1 MAQKVKKRPAGSRSG
16 SWVSGQSGYALV
28 KEELVSLKRKHTKEI
43 RQERRKAEE
52 QMQERRKAEEQI
64 KQLRNLL
71 SRETQEKEAEK
82 KRRQE
87 VEQKFQFWQ
96 NRQRAIIQET
106 LRQHG
111 VVEP

>member
-16 SWVSGQSGYALV
+16 SWVSGQSGYLR
-28 KEELVSLKRKHTKEI
+28 KLVSLKRKHAKEI

-52 QMQERRKAEEQI
+52 QI
-64 KQLRNLL
+64 KELRNLL

-96 NRQRAIIQET
+96 DRQRAIIQET

>member
-28 KEELVSLKRKHTKEI
+28 KAELVSLKRKHTKEI

-52 QMQERRKAEEQI
+52 QI
-64 KQLRNLL
+64 KELRNLL

-96 NRQRAIIQET
+96 DRQRAIIQET